1 MKLFKFVFIVS
12 INILVSQGLKITHME
27 GTYDLDED
35 GFQEFASVEEGLLG
49 NKKSSVVR
57 YYELDGDG
65 YQKMGWELDA
75 PDGLLGNFVNVKL
88 GDLDGDGVPELVTVS
103 NLAELDRDEL
113 LQPIAFYYY
122 WDGERFSEDA
132 GSVLNLSGGRNF
144 VRAHN
149 FVLMDYDGDLDQELA
164 ISLGSPLREIV
175 VLDLN
180 DAGEWYVLQSVKPS
194 GMSSGV
200 GAIFVAA
207 VDWNHDGYDEI
218 ITFSPEGN
226 ILRAQ
231 PFYNLGAELL
241 MGENQDTPIP
251 GLDGLIP
258 NAISTTDWDKDGL
271 VDVLLPFYNG
281 DVFALALTD
290 DFLSVEKLTIEGG
303 PLSSMRVADFNQDAY
318 DDLLFVSGDL
328 NLLTLVHGSVDGLI
342 ESEEYFALEEKG
354 VGGTQVFSALPI
366 VVRGIYAGSVIAAG
380 WDGNETAIF
389 ITELGHGPEPKRP
402 EVSQIDPQEED
413 VLDVFPHI
421 PKEEMSLP
429 KVPRPLAT
437 MGQPLP
443 CLLYT
448 SPSPRD

>member
-1 MKLFKFVFIVS
+1 M
-12 INILVSQGLKITHME
+12 SQGLKITHME

-35 GFQEFASVEEGLLG
+35 GFQEFASIEEGLLG

-271 VDVLLPFYNG
+271 IDVLLPFYNG
-281 DVFALALTD
+281 DIFALALTD

-303 PLSSMRVADFNQDAY
+303 PLSSMRVAFQSRR
-318 DDLLFVSGDL
+318 L
-328 NLLTLVHGSVDGLI
+328 
-342 ESEEYFALEEKG
+342 
-354 VGGTQVFSALPI
+354 
-366 VVRGIYAGSVIAAG
+366 
-380 WDGNETAIF
+380 
-389 ITELGHGPEPKRP
+389 
-402 EVSQIDPQEED
+402 
-413 VLDVFPHI
+413 
-421 PKEEMSLP
+421 
-429 KVPRPLAT
+429 
-437 MGQPLP
+437 
-443 CLLYT
+443 
-448 SPSPRD
+448 